1 MSGFE
6 RPQIRLKKSLSFW
19 NILGTL
25 FYKRLKIE
33 NGEND
38 FSRDSEITEEEWEKV
53 DKKAIER
60 KGMDQRRIDK
70 RTKLKGEKQMEWSN
84 KYVD

>member
-1 MSGFE
+1 M
-6 RPQIRLKKSLSFW
+6 
-19 NILGTL
+19 GTL

-38 FSRDSEITEEEWEKV
+38 FSRDSEITEEEWEKE

-70 RTKLKGEKQMEWSN
+70 RTKLKEEKQMEWSN

>member
-1 MSGFE
+1 M
-6 RPQIRLKKSLSFW
+6 
-19 NILGTL
+19 GTL

-70 RTKLKGEKQMEWSN
+70 RTKLKEEKQMEWSN

>member
-1 MSGFE
+1 
-6 RPQIRLKKSLSFW
+6 
-19 NILGTL
+19 LGTL

-38 FSRDSEITEEEWEKV
+38 FSRDSEITEEEWEKE
-53 DKKAIER
+53 DKKAVER

-70 RTKLKGEKQMEWSN
+70 RTKLKEEKQMEWSN

>member
-1 MSGFE
+1 
-6 RPQIRLKKSLSFW
+6 LKKSLSFW

-38 FSRDSEITEEEWEKV
+38 FSRDSKITEEE
-53 DKKAIER
+53 
-60 KGMDQRRIDK
+60 
-70 RTKLKGEKQMEWSN
+70 
-84 KYVD
+84 

>member
-1 MSGFE
+1 
-6 RPQIRLKKSLSFW
+6 
-19 NILGTL
+19 LGTL

-38 FSRDSEITEEEWEKV
+38 FSRDSKITEEEWEKD

-70 RTKLKGEKQMEWSN
+70 RTKLKEEKQMEWSN

>member
-1 MSGFE
+1 M
-6 RPQIRLKKSLSFW
+6 
-19 NILGTL
+19 GTL

-38 FSRDSEITEEEWEKV
+38 FSRDSEITEEEWEKD

-70 RTKLKGEKQMEWSN
+70 RTKLKEEKQMEWSN

>member
-38 FSRDSEITEEEWEKV
+38 FSRDSEITEEE
-53 DKKAIER
+53 
-60 KGMDQRRIDK
+60 
-70 RTKLKGEKQMEWSN
+70 
-84 KYVD
+84 